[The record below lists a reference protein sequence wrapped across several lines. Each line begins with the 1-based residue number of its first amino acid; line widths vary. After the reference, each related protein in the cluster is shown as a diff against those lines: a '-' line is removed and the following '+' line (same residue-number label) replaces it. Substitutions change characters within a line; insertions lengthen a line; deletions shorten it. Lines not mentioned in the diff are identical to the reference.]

1 MFISGCLL
9 GRWHVEIL
17 EQILFSGLKDKN
29 PKPILKN
36 KPLFFLNTSSY
47 YNSAYKPM
55 YSEKCPAHLI
65 IKKKNKKKKSG
76 LKLFW

>member
-17 EQILFSGLKDKN
+17 EQILFSGLKHKK

-36 KPLFFLNTSSY
+36 KTFIFLNTSSY
-47 YNSAYKPM
+47 YNSAHKPM
-55 YSEKCPAHLI
+55 YSEKCPAHL
-65 IKKKNKKKKSG
+65 
-76 LKLFW
+76 